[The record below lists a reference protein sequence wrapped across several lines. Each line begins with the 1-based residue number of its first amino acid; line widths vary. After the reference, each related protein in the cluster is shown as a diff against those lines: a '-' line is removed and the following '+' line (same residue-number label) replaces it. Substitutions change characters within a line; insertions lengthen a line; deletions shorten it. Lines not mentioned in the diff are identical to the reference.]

1 MWISAG
7 LIAPRHV
14 RDNERKPYSISTTV
28 RVLSSPATATHRRI
42 KSETAWLSQLPNIIP
57 NQLDLQTCTCL
68 SQWNRFSTKENAPTR
83 PIDLPHLPIA
93 PKTEKSSA
101 DPPPTLL
108 CKLLNIGSEQA
119 SSEQTT
125 SPQQNSAHLLTK
137 KKRCVATRR
146 KYFLTTVIYFLT
158 TVIEGSQAKLH
169 TKQNKTTRDLL
180 NVLLLIGRRWSKPS
194 MAYVK
199 A

>member
-57 NQLDLQTCTCL
+57 NQLDLQTCACL
-68 SQWNRFSTKENAPTR
+68 SQWNSFSKQQNAPTR

-137 KKRCVATRR
+137 KKTLRGNKKKILLNNCNILLNNCNRR
-146 KYFLTTVIYFLT
+146 ITSKTTY
-158 TVIEGSQAKLH
+158 K
-169 TKQNKTTRDLL
+169 TKQNNTRL
-180 NVLLLIGRRWSKPS
+180 VKRLIADR
-194 MAYVK
+194 
-199 A
+199 